1 MMFLLVRIIR
11 ATGGD
16 VGVPVWMHVDKE
28 LDTNKKS
35 QLLIYK
41 ELGWECLSLADS
53 NNFKYT
59 LYILHALIL
68 SLTHQKIGHL
78 IKIWLI
84 CGVF

>member
-41 ELGWECLSLADS
+41 ELGRDS
-53 NNFKYT
+53 YVLRTVNT
-59 LYILHALIL
+59 
-68 SLTHQKIGHL
+68 
-78 IKIWLI
+78 
-84 CGVF
+84 C